1 MKTLILNAAVICV
14 AYSAL
19 NFLPLL
25 KRSAKM
31 QNFVFSLCFLASFL
45 SVVSGISHIEVSL
58 PVGSQETADYSYNE
72 EAFCMAVGNML
83 KKENIDYEK
92 IEADTTE
99 NTDKSININVI
110 TVYGC
115 KDKEKCKNL
124 IEENTGLGEVYVY
137 E

>member
-1 MKTLILNAAVICV
+1 
-14 AYSAL
+14 
-19 NFLPLL
+19 
-25 KRSAKM
+25 M

-45 SVVSGISHIEVSL
+45 SATSVISLSDITIPAFSEQ
-58 PVGSQETADYSYNE
+58 SQFSSYNE
-72 EAFCMAVGNML
+72 EAFCAAIGDIL
-83 KKENIDYEK
+83 KKADIKYEK

-99 NTDKSININVI
+99 NSDSGININTI

-115 KDKEKCKNL
+115 KDKEKCKSL

>member
-1 MKTLILNAAVICV
+1 
-14 AYSAL
+14 
-19 NFLPLL
+19 
-25 KRSAKM
+25 
-31 QNFVFSLCFLASFL
+31 
-45 SVVSGISHIEVSL
+45 
-58 PVGSQETADYSYNE
+58 
-72 EAFCMAVGNML
+72 MAVGNML